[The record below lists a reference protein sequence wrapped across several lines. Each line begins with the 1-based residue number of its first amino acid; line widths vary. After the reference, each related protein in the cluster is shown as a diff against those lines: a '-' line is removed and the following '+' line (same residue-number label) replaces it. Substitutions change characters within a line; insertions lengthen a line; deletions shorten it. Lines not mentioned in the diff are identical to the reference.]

1 VQDKTWKETI
11 GVSMFSTKDIPD
23 LTGKIALITG
33 GNSGLGFETAKQ
45 LYAKNC
51 QVYITGRNEQ
61 RLIQALQRLEAI
73 SSNAPKP
80 SYLVCD
86 QQSLKDVQK
95 MAMAFHKLHSKLD
108 ILVCNAGLLAP
119 QSFAMST
126 EGLDYMLV
134 VNHLSHF
141 LLIDLLLPLVET
153 AGSGSRI
160 VLVSSFGHNYVG
172 KNDVHFDTFGSV
184 PVLGFAGY
192 TRTKLFNLLHG
203 KQLSRYLKSKGIHVN
218 ICHPGATYTEAVS
231 SPNHDSVWF
240 NWFIKAFANLTM
252 FVSTEIGALSLLY
265 CAASEEITNQDQH
278 GEYFGPTQF
287 TALLWTPSQTE
298 KCSVSNQVNEENMEL
313 CWKKSIETIQ
323 KILPE
328 WQSRL

>member
-1 VQDKTWKETI
+1 
-11 GVSMFSTKDIPD
+11 MFSTQDIPD
-23 LTGKIALITG
+23 LTGKIAVITG

-45 LYAKNC
+45 LYAHNC

-61 RLIQALQRLEAI
+61 KLVQAIQRLETTT
-73 SSNAPKP
+73 STAPKP
-80 SYLVCD
+80 AYLVCD
-86 QQSLKDVQK
+86 QQSLQEVRS
-95 MAMAFHKLHSKLD
+95 MARAFQQLHSKLD

-119 QSFAMST
+119 QSSHTST

-141 LLIDLLLPLVET
+141 LLIDLFLPLLER
-153 AGSGSRI
+153 AGHGSRI

-203 KQLSRYLKSKGIHVN
+203 KRLSNRLKEKGIFVN

-231 SPNHDSVWF
+231 SPNHDSVVL
-240 NWFIKAFANLTM
+240 NWFIKAFANVTM

-265 CAASEEITNQDQH
+265 CASSNDIVEQNYH

-287 TALLWTPSQTE
+287 TALLWIPSQTE
-298 KCSVSNQVNEENMEL
+298 KCAVSKQVNEENIEL
-313 CWKKSIETIQ
+313 CWQKSIETIQ
-323 KILPE
+323 KILPD